1 MITCVWAWWF
11 MSKIGLGYYD
21 DQMLCARH
29 WANGCWLNAWT
40 DVSGLMTV
48 TWFATH
54 GYAMWAMLLMGRAWA
69 WAKPPKMWGNTLCGL
84 LSDGQKPH
92 DLLRYIAC
100 DCVDVQKQLL
110 GTYQEVP
117 NFSNV

>member
-11 MSKIGLGYYD
+11 VCKIGLGYYD

-48 TWFATH
+48 TWFATY
-54 GYAMWAMLLMGRAWA
+54 GYAVWAMLLMGRAWA

-84 LSDGQKPH
+84 LSDRQKPH
-92 DLLRYIAC
+92 DLLRYS
-100 DCVDVQKQLL
+100 L
-110 GTYQEVP
+110 
-117 NFSNV
+117 